1 MQFIGNTK
9 KMDIEKIT
17 FPYRQN
23 ELNKWCILFKWK
35 SDIKLP
41 YNMELLLR
49 TNGSIGYAT
58 KLKKWVIGS
67 WNGIVDEYNEPV
79 TYVCR
84 TLATQPETYELNK
97 DDVIVCGNNFNFA
110 SDIEAM
116 EFLARMRNETDTSIY
131 YQLVYSRNLPIPIA
145 ENDKMKKQIEK
156 ALQAMRDGKPAIIV
170 ASLLD
175 DVETLDILE
184 KDGIEKMQYLSSFYD
199 VLEKRN
205 ANAFGVDLSLVDKR
219 AQVQEDELNQFDDVT
234 SLQFLS
240 AYEARL
246 DFCERM
252 KEAGIQIEV
261 VRNPVFSEEASKEE
275 IDSEEAQ
282 EEELEKKENQEG
294 ENENDKDNQTDPQN
308 EESE

>member
-1 MQFIGNTK
+1 
-9 KMDIEKIT
+9 
-17 FPYRQN
+17 
-23 ELNKWCILFKWK
+23 
-35 SDIKLP
+35 
-41 YNMELLLR
+41 
-49 TNGSIGYAT
+49 
-58 KLKKWVIGS
+58 
-67 WNGIVDEYNEPV
+67 
-79 TYVCR
+79 
-84 TLATQPETYELNK
+84 
-97 DDVIVCGNNFNFA
+97 
-110 SDIEAM
+110 M

-205 ANAFGVDLSLVDKR
+205 ANAFGVDLSLIDKR

-261 VRNPVFSEEASKEE
+261 VRNPVFAEEASEEE
-275 IDSEEAQ
+275 IDSEEEQ
-282 EEELEKKENQEG
+282 QKELEKENQEG
-294 ENENDKDNQTDPQN
+294 ENKDDQDNQTNKQN